1 MPAFVFGIVLFAL
14 CIALSIAL
22 HEAGHMLTAK
32 AFGMRVRRFFLG
44 FGPTVASVKRGE
56 TEYGIAA
63 LPFGGFCDIAGMTAM
78 DPLTPEEEPRAMYRK
93 PWWQRVAVMSGG
105 IVMNL
110 LLGFM
115 VIYLLAVS
123 SGIPN
128 PYADRTPTVGEL
140 TCTSD
145 QVGETSLADCTGDGP
160 AAAAGVRT
168 GDRILTVDAQEL
180 ASFVELRDYVMER
193 PGETIVLGIERRSGG
208 AGSAGVGAEGDAG
221 AADAD
226 AEDST
231 RLDIPVQLDE
241 VVRLDTEGQP
251 FTAGAVGMGNAPVAD
266 AMKRF
271 GPLEAVPAA
280 GRLSGEMI
288 TASVKGIIA
297 FPGKIPGVVS
307 AIFGGERDV
316 EGPISVVG
324 ASRAGGELVE
334 QNQWAVFFSLLASL
348 NFFLALFNLVPLPP
362 LDGGHIAVVLYEA
375 VRDRIRRLRGLPPG
389 EPVNYEKL
397 MPLTYSMAALL
408 LGVGVLVM
416 IADVT
421 NPVRLFG

>member
-1 MPAFVFGIVLFAL
+1 
-14 CIALSIAL
+14 
-22 HEAGHMLTAK
+22 
-32 AFGMRVRRFFLG
+32 MRVRRFFLG

-145 QVGETSLADCTGDGP
+145 QVDETSLADCTGDGP

-168 GDRILTVDAQEL
+168 GDRILTVDGEEL

-241 VVRLDTEGQP
+241 VVRLDAEGQP

-271 GPLEAVPAA
+271 GPLEAGPAA

-288 TASVKGIIA
+288 TASVKGLIA

>member
-128 PYADRTPTVGEL
+128 PYAL
-140 TCTSD
+140 
-145 QVGETSLADCTGDGP
+145 SL
-160 AAAAGVRT
+160 
-168 GDRILTVDAQEL
+168 I
-180 ASFVELRDYVMER
+180 
-193 PGETIVLGIERRSGG
+193 
-208 AGSAGVGAEGDAG
+208 
-221 AADAD
+221 
-226 AEDST
+226 
-231 RLDIPVQLDE
+231 
-241 VVRLDTEGQP
+241 
-251 FTAGAVGMGNAPVAD
+251 
-266 AMKRF
+266 
-271 GPLEAVPAA
+271 
-280 GRLSGEMI
+280 
-288 TASVKGIIA
+288 
-297 FPGKIPGVVS
+297 
-307 AIFGGERDV
+307 
-316 EGPISVVG
+316 
-324 ASRAGGELVE
+324 
-334 QNQWAVFFSLLASL
+334 
-348 NFFLALFNLVPLPP
+348 
-362 LDGGHIAVVLYEA
+362 HI
-375 VRDRIRRLRGLPPG
+375 
-389 EPVNYEKL
+389 
-397 MPLTYSMAALL
+397 
-408 LGVGVLVM
+408 
-416 IADVT
+416 
-421 NPVRLFG
+421 